1 LYVLWGS
8 GLSLFWLFVGFF
20 SRANPD
26 PPDLKILYP
35 TALAAA
41 IFSMQPGAIPFDL
54 TPRSFALAVFILI
67 AIVYAIRFISRHVQ
81 PRWPLQQ
88 NPIALWLKTK
98 KVDEDVDKIS
108 MNRLGGTF
116 SLPMGINLDRV
127 VDEERNEPI
136 TNGDRA
142 CGARAI
148 CGPSVA
154 RPEPQSG

>member
-1 LYVLWGS
+1 
-8 GLSLFWLFVGFF
+8 
-20 SRANPD
+20 
-26 PPDLKILYP
+26 
-35 TALAAA
+35 
-41 IFSMQPGAIPFDL
+41 MQPGAIPFDL

-88 NPIALWLKTK
+88 NPTGLWLKTK
-98 KVDEDVDKIS
+98 KVDEDVDKTS
-108 MNRLGGTF
+108 VNRLGGTF

-142 CGARAI
+142 CGTRAI